1 MAVKINLLD
10 WRTELNTL
18 RKNQFFALL
27 GVGAAVA
34 VIGVGVVYFGVTG
47 AIEYQQERNRFLTT
61 QIAEMDKKIKEIE
74 ELEKVKANLLARMKV
89 IEELQASRA
98 AMVHFFDEIL
108 ETLPDGVYIKT
119 LNQAGANVTVEGV
132 AESNNRVSAYM
143 KNIEAS
149 SWFAEP
155 RLVVINTKDVDR
167 RRQSEF
173 QMQFKNLTRQKTPAA
188 GAAAA
193 SEESAE

>member
-10 WRTELNTL
+10 WRTELKTV
-18 RKNQFFALL
+18 RQQQFFVML
-27 GVGAAVA
+27 GAGAMLA
-34 VIGVGVVYFGVTG
+34 IGSIAVVYFGVSS
-47 AIEYQQERNRFLTT
+47 AIEYQQERNRFLEQ
-61 QIAEMDKKIKEIE
+61 QIVEMDKKIVEIE

-108 ETLPDGVYIKT
+108 NTLPEGVYIKS
-119 LNQAGANVTVEGV
+119 LRQSGAGVTVEGV

-143 KNIEAS
+143 KNIES
-149 SWFAEP
+149 SRWFAEP
-155 RLVVINTKDVDR
+155 KLVVINTKDVNK

-173 QMQFKNLTRQKTPAA
+173 TLTFKNLTREKPGASGEAA
-188 GAAAA
+188 
-193 SEESAE
+193 E

>member
-10 WRTELNTL
+10 WRTELSNQ
-18 RKNQFFALL
+18 RKQQFFVMLGLGVAVALG
-27 GVGAAVA
+27 GVGAVYM
-34 VIGVGVVYFGVTG
+34 GVDS
-47 AIEYQQERNRFLTT
+47 AIQYQQQRNRFLQT
-61 QIAEMDKKIKEIE
+61 QIQEMDKKITEIE

-108 ETLPDGVYIKT
+108 NTLPEGVYIKS
-119 LNQAGANVTVEGV
+119 LKQAGAAVTIEGV

-143 KNIEAS
+143 KNIES
-149 SWFAEP
+149 SRWFADP
-155 RLVVINTKDVDR
+155 RLVVINTKDVSK

-173 QMQFKNLTRQKTPAA
+173 QMTFKNLTRQKPAA
-188 GAAAA
+188 AGQA
-193 SEESAE
+193 EEEAE

>member
-10 WRTELNTL
+10 WRTELGNL
-18 RKNQFFALL
+18 RKQQFLAML
-27 GVGAAVA
+27 GLGAALA
-34 VIGVGVVYFGVTG
+34 VGGVGVVYFGVTD
-47 AIEYQQERNRFLTT
+47 AIDHQRERNTFLEA
-61 QIAEMDKKIKEIE
+61 QIVEMDKKITEIE

-98 AMVHFFDEIL
+98 AMVHFFDEVL
-108 ETLPDGVYIKT
+108 NTLPEGVYIKA
-119 LNQAGANVTVEGV
+119 LKQVGPAVTIEGV

-143 KNIEAS
+143 KNIESS

-155 RLVVINTKDVDR
+155 KLVVINTKDVNR

-173 QMQFKNLTRQKTPAA
+173 QLQFKNLTRQKAPSA
-188 GAAAA
+188 GAA
-193 SEESAE
+193 EEATE

>member
-10 WRTELNTL
+10 WRTELSTL
-18 RKNQFFALL
+18 RKQQFLAML
-27 GVGAAVA
+27 GLGAALA
-34 VIGVGVVYFGVTG
+34 VGGVGVVYYGVSD
-47 AIEYQQERNRFLTT
+47 AISYQQQRNAFLQA
-61 QIAEMDKKIKEIE
+61 QIVEMDKKITEIE

-108 ETLPDGVYIKT
+108 NTLPEGVYIKS
-119 LNQAGANVTVEGV
+119 LKQSGPAVTIEGV
-132 AESNNRVSAYM
+132 AESNNRVSTYM
-143 KNIEAS
+143 KNIESS

-155 RLVVINTKDVDR
+155 KLVVINTKDVNK

-173 QMQFKNLTRQKTPAA
+173 QMQFKNLTRQKPAAA
-188 GAAAA
+188 GAT
-193 SEESAE
+193 EEATE

>member
-10 WRTELNTL
+10 WRAELKTV
-18 RKNQFFALL
+18 RQQQFFVMLGASALL
-27 GVGAAVA
+27 A
-34 VIGVGVVYFGVTG
+34 IGSIAVVYFGVSS
-47 AIEYQQERNRFLTT
+47 AIDYQRERNRFLEQ
-61 QIAEMDKKIKEIE
+61 QIVEMDKKIREIE

-108 ETLPDGVYIKT
+108 NTLPEGVYIKS
-119 LNQAGANVTVEGV
+119 LRQSGAGVTVEGV

-143 KNIEAS
+143 KNIES
-149 SWFAEP
+149 SRWFADP
-155 RLVVINTKDVDR
+155 RLVVINTKDVSK

-173 QMQFKNLTRQKTPAA
+173 QMQFKNLTRQKPAA
-188 GAAAA
+188 AGQAEEAA
-193 SEESAE
+193 E

>member
-18 RKNQFFALL
+18 RKQQFFAML
-27 GVGAAVA
+27 GGGAALA
-34 VIGVGVVYFGVTG
+34 IG
-47 AIEYQQERNRFLTT
+47 AILVVIYGVSGAITYQQERNSFLQA

-89 IEELQASRA
+89 IEQLQASRA

-108 ETLPDGVYIKT
+108 NTLPEGVYLKSMR
-119 LNQAGANVTVEGV
+119 QSGASVTIDGV

-149 SWFAEP
+149 RWFAEP
-155 RLVVINTKDVDR
+155 KLVVINTKDVNKR
-167 RRQSEF
+167 RRSEF
-173 QMQFKNLTRQKTPAA
+173 QLRFNNLTQQKPAT
-188 GAAAA
+188 AA
-193 SEESAE
+193 EGGE

>member
-18 RKNQFFALL
+18 RKQQFFAMLGL
-27 GVGAAVA
+27 GAALAVGGVG
-34 VIGVGVVYFGVTG
+34 IVYFGVSD
-47 AIEYQQERNRFLTT
+47 AIEYQQERNRFLQA
-61 QIAEMDKKIKEIE
+61 QIVEMDKKIKEIE

-98 AMVHFFDEIL
+98 AMVHFFDEVL
-108 ETLPDGVYIKT
+108 NTLPEGVYIKS
-119 LNQAGANVTVEGV
+119 LKQLGASVTILGV

-143 KNIEAS
+143 KNIES
-149 SWFAEP
+149 SRWFAEP
-155 RLVVINTKDVDR
+155 KLVVINTKDVNK

-173 QMQFKNLTRQKTPAA
+173 QLQFKNLTRQKPPAA
-188 GAAAA
+188 DDVDGGQ
-193 SEESAE
+193 

>member
-10 WRTELNTL
+10 WRTEL
-18 RKNQFFALL
+18 KNARQQQFLVMLGGGALL
-27 GVGAAVA
+27 SIGAVLAVYLGVDS
-34 VIGVGVVYFGVTG
+34 
-47 AIEYQQERNRFLTT
+47 AIEYQQGRNRFLEN
-61 QIAEMDKKIKEIE
+61 QIVEMDKKIKEIE

-108 ETLPDGVYIKT
+108 NTLPEGVYIKS
-119 LNQAGANVTVEGV
+119 LHQAGPSVTIEGV

-143 KNIEAS
+143 KNVES
-149 SWFAEP
+149 SHWFAEP
-155 RLVVINTKDVDR
+155 KLVIINTKDVNK

-173 QMQFKNLTRQKTPAA
+173 QLTFKNLTREKPGAA
-188 GAAAA
+188 GAED
-193 SEESAE
+193 STE

>member
-10 WRTELNTL
+10 WRAELKAV
-18 RKNQFFALL
+18 RQQQFFVML
-27 GVGAAVA
+27 GAGAMLA
-34 VIGVGVVYFGVTG
+34 IGSIAVVYFGVSS
-47 AIEYQQERNRFLTT
+47 AIEYQQERNRFLEQ
-61 QIAEMDKKIKEIE
+61 QIVEMDKKIVEIE

-108 ETLPDGVYIKT
+108 NTLPEGVYIKA
-119 LNQAGANVTVEGV
+119 LKQQGANVTIDGV

-143 KNIEAS
+143 KNIES
-149 SWFAEP
+149 SRWFAEP
-155 RLVVINTKDVDR
+155 RLVVINTKDVNK

-173 QMQFKNLTRQKTPAA
+173 QLRFKNLTRQKPPTAGEAA
-188 GAAAA
+188 TQD
-193 SEESAE
+193 AE

>member
-10 WRTELNTL
+10 WRTELKTV
-18 RKNQFFALL
+18 RQQQFFVMLGAGALL
-27 GVGAAVA
+27 A
-34 VIGVGVVYFGVTG
+34 IGSIAVVYFGVSSQ
-47 AIEYQQERNRFLTT
+47 IDYQRERNNFLST
-61 QIAEMDKKIKEIE
+61 QIVEMDKKIREIE

-108 ETLPDGVYIKT
+108 NTLPEGVYIKS
-119 LNQAGANVTVEGV
+119 LRQSGAGVTVEGV

-143 KNIEAS
+143 KNIES
-149 SWFAEP
+149 SRWFADP
-155 RLVVINTKDVDR
+155 RLVVINTKDVSK

-173 QMQFKNLTRQKTPAA
+173 QMQFKNLTRQKPAA
-188 GAAAA
+188 AGQAEDAA
-193 SEESAE
+193 E